1 MKRLSRKRYN
11 EIISATDERKA
22 IALLIFIKQKFR
34 SSVVLNFSYYKLSKI
49 TGLHKNTVKRRLEV
63 LGSMELLDFVG
74 KNNKHLLFKS
84 VRAARSNVRLDGLD
98 LSNIKA
104 IETGLQALFITEEQR
119 RKNYVNH
126 QVIKG
131 TKPKGHLSKSKYRE
145 WKKAKKF
152 CTMHGLTEF
161 KDNGISFDTLAKR
174 MKTSKSKVTKAISFG
189 EKIGILRRNHNF
201 KVVCPFDSKMDA
213 LLCLKHNFQGRLKV
227 IDNNLVYIMC
237 NTYSVIG
244 SKQAALM
251 Y

>member
-49 TGLHKNTVKRRLEV
+49 TGLHKNTVKKRLEV
-63 LGSMELLDFVG
+63 VG

-98 LSNIKA
+98 LSNIKT

-152 CTMHGLTEF
+152 CTLHGLTEF

-174 MKTSKSKVTKAISFG
+174 MKTSKSKIAKAISFG
-189 EKIGILRRNHNF
+189 EKMGILRRKHNF
-201 KVVCPFDSKMDA
+201 KVVTSFSSHKEA
-213 LLCLKHNFQGRLKV
+213 INCLNYNFNNRLRV
-227 IDNNLVYIMC
+227 LNNEVVYIMC
-237 NTYSVIG
+237 NTYSIIED
-244 SKQAALM
+244 KQAALT